1 MKPHIHPVCMTRPV
15 RRLADGP
22 AGLSRRSL
30 GALAVLPLIPAW
42 VPTAHARTVPP
53 GASSL
58 QAGTIERFVEGSWS
72 ELQASLPRP
81 AIVLF
86 SSLHCPTCP
95 DAARRAA
102 EARQRFQA
110 KAPLVIVVTDGE
122 DDLERCRSS
131 YQSLAT
137 RLLVFDGLAAV
148 LRREVSV
155 RWRGETPWF
164 ALLHRDGS
172 LQMQAGVPT
181 PSQWEAWAQARPA
194 R

>member
-1 MKPHIHPVCMTRPV
+1 MNRLVHPVCITRSACRMAESP
-15 RRLADGP
+15 G
-22 AGLSRRSL
+22 GFSRRSL
-30 GALAVLPLIPAW
+30 GTLAVLSLIPAW
-42 VPTAHARTVPP
+42 IPTAHGRSALSGV
-53 GASSL
+53 SSA
-58 QAGTIERFVEGSWS
+58 QAGAIERFAEGSWS
-72 ELQASLPRP
+72 DLQATLPRP

-95 DAARRAA
+95 DAARRAV
-102 EARQRFQA
+102 EARNRLQA
-110 KAPLVIVVTDGE
+110 QAPLVIVVTDGE

-148 LRREVSV
+148 LRRQVSA

-172 LQMQAGVPT
+172 QQMQAGVPM
-181 PSQWEAWAQARPA
+181 PAQWEAWAQARPA